1 MVHVAGGHVTPRL
14 ALAVIDGDTL
24 AEGFE
29 CPVEVFVT
37 HIATSEG
44 EPCGWV
50 VVADSCCVLEALCGP
65 GEVFLVEIVP
75 S

>member
-1 MVHVAGGHVTPRL
+1 MHVAGGHVTPRL
-14 ALAVIDGDTL
+14 SLAVIDGDTL

-37 HIATSEG
+37 HVAASKG
-44 EPCGWV
+44 EPCRGM
-50 VVADSCCVLEALCGP
+50 VVADSRCILEALCGH